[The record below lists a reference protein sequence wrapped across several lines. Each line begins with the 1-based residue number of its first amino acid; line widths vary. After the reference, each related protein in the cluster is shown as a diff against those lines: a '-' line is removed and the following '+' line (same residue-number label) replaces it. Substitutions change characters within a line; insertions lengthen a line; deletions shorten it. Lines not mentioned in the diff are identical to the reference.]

1 MPTTKCKI
9 MSNPS
14 HYVAVFGGAV
24 AGAESAFQ
32 MASRGIKV
40 VVFEQQALP
49 YGKIEDGLP
58 KWHVKLRDKEEG
70 KINDKMNHPN
80 VTYVP
85 NVRLGKDIGFEEVA
99 REWGFTAILLAT
111 GAWDD
116 RPLPIDGIDE
126 YVGKGLYYQN
136 PFINWF
142 NHFHEPGFNGEQF
155 EIIDGAIIVG
165 GGLASLDVAK
175 VLMIESVQAK
185 LKEKGHECNMF
196 TLDRSIAKVL
206 EGLGLTFEDLGL
218 EGCTLY
224 YRRRV
229 KDMPLS
235 PMATDTPE
243 KLEKAENVREK
254 LLNNFLNKYLF
265 KFKELHMPTGYI
277 EEDGRLTGMKFTKTE
292 LQDGKAVAIEGSEFE
307 VKAPLVISSIGSIPE
322 MIDGIPS
329 EWQSFKIKDQV
340 SCQIDGYDNIF
351 AIGNAVTGK
360 GNINESLK
368 HGRELSQRIMDEHI
382 NWKEED
388 FEKYLRLTESNVAD
402 QVEAITGAFSDK
414 NLLSPEKIEEIDA
427 RVKEFQ
433 EKVGYNNDYDA
444 WVKAN
449 LPERLEDLLG
459 IDH

>member
-1 MPTTKCKI
+1 M
-9 MSNPS
+9 
-14 HYVAVFGGAV
+14 

-32 MASRGIKV
+32 LASRGIKV

-58 KWHVKLRDKEEG
+58 KWHSKLRDKEEG
-70 KINDKMNHPN
+70 KINEKMNHPN

-85 NVRLGKDIGFEEVA
+85 NVRLGKDIGFEEVVN
-99 REWGFTAILLAT
+99 EWGFTAILLAT
-111 GAWDD
+111 GAWSD
-116 RPLPIDGIDE
+116 RPLPVEGIDQFLD
-126 YVGKGLYYQN
+126 KGLYYQN
-136 PFINWF
+136 PFIYWF
-142 NHFHEPGFNGEQF
+142 NHFHEPSFDGKQF
-155 EIIDGAIIVG
+155 DIVDGTIIVG

-175 VLMIESVQAK
+175 VLMIESVHAK
-185 LKEKGHECNMF
+185 LKEMGHESNMF
-196 TLDRSIAKVL
+196 TLDRSIVKVL
-206 EGLGLTFEDLGL
+206 DELGLTLSDLGL

-224 YRRRV
+224 YRRRA

-235 PMATDTPE
+235 PMSTETPE

-254 LLNNFLNKYLF
+254 LLNNFLAKYLF
-265 KFKELHMPTGYI
+265 KFNELHMPTGYV
-277 EEDGRLTGMKFTKTE
+277 EEDGRLTGIKFTKTE
-292 LQDGKAVAIEGSEFE
+292 LVDGKASPIDGSEFE
-307 VKAPLVISSIGSIPE
+307 AKAELVISSIGSIPE

-329 EWQSFKIKDQV
+329 EWQSFKIKDDV
-340 SCQIDGYDNIF
+340 SCQIDGYDNVF

-360 GNINESLK
+360 GNIKESAK
-368 HGRELSQRIMDEHI
+368 HGNELSLRIMDEHL

-388 FEKYLRLTESNVAD
+388 FQEYLRLTESNVAD

-433 EKVGYNNDYDA
+433 EKAGYDNNYDA

-449 LPERLEDLLG
+449 LPERLEDILG